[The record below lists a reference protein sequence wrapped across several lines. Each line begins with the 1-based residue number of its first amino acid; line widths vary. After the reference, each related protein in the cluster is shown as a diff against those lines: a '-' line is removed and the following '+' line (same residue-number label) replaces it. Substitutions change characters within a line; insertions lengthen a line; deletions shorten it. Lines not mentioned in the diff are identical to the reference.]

1 MPRFSFTIG
10 GPQGVRHAGIV
21 HGARF
26 QDAVSAIDDRVE
38 ANHGDVLEIGVA
50 GFPPARY
57 TRVVTSFNGDESWAP
72 VHSRAA

>member
-10 GPQGVRHAGIV
+10 GPEGVRHAGIV

-26 QDAVSAIDDRVE
+26 QDAVEAIDGRVDI
-38 ANHGDVLEIGVA
+38 NHGDVLEIGVP

-57 TRVVTSFNGDESWAP
+57 TRVVNSFHGDETWRP
-72 VHSRAA
+72 EHSRAA